1 MSFGRAV
8 EVVMVPQH
16 GQRGKVLTSA
26 WIRRTRMVAIE
37 FGM

>member
-1 MSFGRAV
+1 MSFRRAV
-8 EVVMVPQH
+8 EAGAVPQH
-16 GQRGKVLTSA
+16 GQRGRVLTSA